1 MKKEILEELAKGH
14 LGSGLLLR
22 LVFIRGGK
30 VVILYSIL
38 ALLCYLLLL
47 ENYAW
52 LFLLLGTVSGFVIFL
67 TWRFFE
73 KRFEENHR
81 EKVYIET
88 LEDRKL
94 AEPKETKRI
103 SAVED

>member
-22 LVFIRGGK
+22 LVFKRGGK
-30 VVILYSIL
+30 VVALYSIL
-38 ALLCYLLLL
+38 ALLFYLLLL

-52 LFLLLGTVSGFVIFL
+52 LFLLLGTVSGSVIFL

-73 KRFEENHR
+73 KCFEENHHK
-81 EKVYIET
+81 KVYIES

-94 AEPKETKRI
+94 AEPEEIKRI
-103 SAVED
+103 GAVED

>member
-1 MKKEILEELAKGH
+1 MKKEILEGLVKGR

-38 ALLCYLLLL
+38 ALLFYLLLL

-73 KRFEENHR
+73 KRFEESPNK
-81 EKVYIET
+81 KVYIES
-88 LEDRKL
+88 LEDRKP
-94 AEPKETKRI
+94 AEPEETKRI
-103 SAVED
+103 SAVKD